1 MNGEST
7 ESVRAAFTERY
18 RFPLDRFQLEA
29 MQTLDAGHSVV
40 VAAPTGSG
48 KTVVAEYGIERA
60 MASGRRAFYTAP
72 IKALSNQKYNDLVET
87 HGRER
92 VGLLTGDNAIN
103 GDAPI
108 VVMTTE
114 VLRNMIYARSSGL
127 DALQVV
133 VLDEV
138 HFIQDTYRGP
148 VWEEVIIHLPRH
160 VQLVCLSATVSNT
173 DEVAEWITTVRGAT
187 RAIVET
193 KRPVDLDVLFMAA
206 DRTADRQHLL
216 PVLIDGRPNSE
227 AGRLFDQ
234 GVRPRRRGSYRP
246 RAQRVFATPSR
257 LDVVDRLHDEDLLP
271 AIYFIFSRNACDEAA
286 ASCVRQGVRLTTPD
300 ERRRIATIV
309 DERLSGIDGDDLDVL
324 GFAKFAAQLE
334 AGVASHHAGLV
345 PPFKEVVEACFV
357 EGLVKVVF
365 ATETLAVGINMPAR
379 SVVVE
384 KLSKFTG
391 EHHENLT
398 PGEFTQLTGRAGR
411 RGLDVRGHA
420 VVLWNPFT
428 SFDQV
433 AALAGSRSFR
443 LTSSFRPTYNMA
455 VNLVRSY
462 SSDEARHL
470 LNLSLAQFQADRDV
484 VRIEARL
491 DQRFQRLDELRA
503 EAESPYGDIHS
514 YRARLEGTP
523 RVRSESAIEFALS
536 RLRPGSIIDV
546 EKGRIVGRA
555 AVLTAAHR
563 NGGTKISIIT
573 ADRSMVN
580 LTSRD
585 FREPPQAI
593 GRIELPTPFA
603 PSRPEFQREVIEQ
616 LSKAE
621 TSGSQ
626 WTAPSVERSAV
637 HPVEDDPD
645 LAQRL
650 KAAAQV
656 DRLEREIDQMRDLV
670 RGRGNSVAR
679 RFERVLGILEAWG
692 YVDGWSLTDK
702 GVVLASTFHECD
714 LLVAESLANGFLD
727 GLEPAELA
735 ALVSVFV
742 YEHRSSEP
750 PPAPWFPSA
759 DVRRRSRKIEV
770 LSRELRE
777 VEERE
782 QVGPHRAPD
791 PTYIAIAYAWA
802 VGEGFAEVVEAEE
815 LSGGDFVRTMKQLID
830 LLRQISVMAPVGETR
845 RAAERA
851 ADLLLRG
858 VVSVSTVL
866 PGAEP

>member
-1 MNGEST
+1 MNT
-7 ESVRAAFTERY
+7 VRAAFVERY
-18 RFPLDRFQLEA
+18 RFPLDRFQLDA
-29 MQTLDAGHSVV
+29 MDAIDAGSSVV

-60 MASGRRAFYTAP
+60 LAAGKRAFYTAP
-72 IKALSNQKYNDLVET
+72 IKALSNQKYNDLVAL
-87 HGRER
+87 HGRDN
-92 VGLLTGDNAIN
+92 VGLLTGDNAVN

-127 DALQVV
+127 DPLQVV

-148 VWEEVIIHLPRH
+148 VWEEVIIHLPHH

-187 RAIVET
+187 RSVVET
-193 KRPVDLDVLFMAA
+193 KRPVDLEVLFMAA
-206 DRTADRQHLL
+206 DRSADRDHLL
-216 PVLIDGRPNSE
+216 PVLVDGRPNVE

-271 AIYFIFSRNACDEAA
+271 AIVFIFSRNACDEAA
-286 ASCVRQGVRLTTPD
+286 ASCVRHGVKLTSQD
-300 ERRRIATIV
+300 ERRRIATV
-309 DERLSGIDGDDLDVL
+309 LDERLGALERDDLDVL
-324 GFAKFAAQLE
+324 GYAKFVAQLE

-428 SFDQV
+428 NFDQV
-433 AALAGSRSFR
+433 AALAASRSFR

-462 SSDEARHL
+462 SSEEARHL

-484 VRIEARL
+484 VRLEARL
-491 DQRFQRLDELRA
+491 EQRFQRLDDLRA
-503 EAESPYGDIHS
+503 EAESPFGDIHS

-523 RVRSESAIEFALS
+523 KVRSESAIEFALS
-536 RLRPGSIIDV
+536 RLRPGSVIEVD
-546 EKGRIVGRA
+546 KGRISGRA
-555 AVLTAAHR
+555 AVLTTAHR
-563 NGGTKISIIT
+563 GGGVKISVLT
-573 ADRSMVN
+573 AERSMIN
-580 LTSRD
+580 LTARD
-585 FREPPQAI
+585 FPEAPPILGQI
-593 GRIELPTPFA
+593 DLPTPFA
-603 PSRPEFQREVIEQ
+603 PTRPEFQRDVIEQ
-616 LSKAE
+616 LSRIVPKRTE
-621 TSGSQ
+621 WLDPT
-626 WTAPSVERSAV
+626 PERAAV

-645 LAQRL
+645 LAHRL

-656 DRLEREIDQMRDLV
+656 ERLEREIDQMRDQV

-679 RFERVLGILEAWG
+679 RFDRVLRILEDWD
-692 YVDGWSLTDK
+692 YVKGWSLTDK
-702 GVVLASTFHECD
+702 GMVLASTFHESD
-714 LLVAESLANGFLD
+714 LLVAECITRGLLD
-727 GLEPAELA
+727 GLEPAEIA
-735 ALVSVFV
+735 ALASVFV

-759 DVRRRSRKIEV
+759 EVRRRSRSIEV
-770 LSRELRE
+770 VSREIRE

-782 QVGPHRAPD
+782 NVGVHRAPD
-791 PTYIAIAYAWA
+791 PTYIAIAFAWA
-802 VGEGFAEVVEAEE
+802 KGEDFAEVVESEE

-830 LLRQISVMAPVGETR
+830 LLRQIAVMAPIGDTR
-845 RAAERA
+845 RSADRAAE
-851 ADLLLRG
+851 LLLRG
-858 VVSVSTVL
+858 VVAASSVL
-866 PGAEP
+866 PGAEG

>member
-1 MNGEST
+1 MSDARN
-7 ESVRAAFTERY
+7 AFVERCG
-18 RFPLDRFQLEA
+18 FPLDRFQTDA
-29 MQTLDAGHSVV
+29 MDAIDAGSSVV

-48 KTVVAEYGIERA
+48 KTIVAEYGIER
-60 MASGRRAFYTAP
+60 SLSRGRRAFYTAP
-72 IKALSNQKYNDLVET
+72 IKALSNQKYNDLVARY
-87 HGRER
+87 GRDA

-103 GDAPI
+103 GDASV

-114 VLRNMIYARSSGL
+114 VLRNMIYARSPGL
-127 DALQVV
+127 DAVEVV

-148 VWEEVIIHLPRH
+148 VWEEVIIHLPHH

-173 DEVAEWITTVRGAT
+173 DEVAEWMTTVRGST
-187 RAIVET
+187 RAVIET
-193 KRPVDLDVLFMAA
+193 RRPVDLDVLFMAA
-206 DRTADRQHLL
+206 DRTSDSEHLL
-216 PVLIDGRPNSE
+216 PVLVNGRPNND

-246 RAQRVFATPSR
+246 RARRVFATPAR
-257 LDVVDRLHDEDLLP
+257 IEVVDRLQDEDLLP

-300 ERRRIATIV
+300 ERRRIAAIV
-309 DERLSGIDGDDLDVL
+309 DERLGGLDRDDLDVL
-324 GFAKFAAQLE
+324 GYAQFVTQLE

-345 PPFKEVVEACFV
+345 PPFKETVEACFV

-411 RGLDVRGHA
+411 RGLDDRGHA

-428 SFDQV
+428 TFDQV
-433 AALAGSRSFR
+433 AALAASRSFR

-484 VRIEARL
+484 VRLEARL
-491 DQRFQRLDELRA
+491 EKRLERLDELRA
-503 EAESPYGDIHS
+503 EAESPYGDIHE
-514 YRARLEGTP
+514 YRARLEGVP

-536 RLRPGSIIDV
+536 RLRPGSVIQVD
-546 EKGRIVGRA
+546 KGRIIGP
-555 AVLTAAHR
+555 AVVLSAAHR
-563 NGGTKISIIT
+563 AGGVKLSIIT
-573 ADRSMVN
+573 GDRSMTN
-580 LTSRD
+580 LTARD
-585 FREPPQAI
+585 FSRPPEVS
-593 GRIELPTPFA
+593 GRVELPVPFA
-603 PSRPEFQREVIEQ
+603 PSRPEFQRDVVEQ
-616 LSKAE
+616 LSKLVLRGAE
-621 TSGSQ
+621 
-626 WTAPSVERSAV
+626 AVVVDEDRSAV

-645 LAQRL
+645 LPLRL
-650 KAAAQV
+650 RAAAQV
-656 DRLEREIDQMRDLV
+656 DRLEREIDQTREQV
-670 RGRGNSVAR
+670 KGRGNSVAR
-679 RFERVLGILEAWG
+679 RFDRVLRVLDDMG
-692 YVDGWSLTDK
+692 YVNGWSLTAK
-702 GVVLASTFHECD
+702 GDVLASTFHESD
-714 LLVAESLANGFLD
+714 LLVAEALTGGLLD
-727 GLEPAELA
+727 GLEPADLA

-750 PPAPWFPSA
+750 PPAPWYPSNE
-759 DVRRRSRKIEV
+759 VRRRSRAIETI
-770 LSRELRE
+770 SRELRV

-782 QVGPHRAPD
+782 RLSVHRAPD
-791 PTYIAIAYAWA
+791 PTYIAVAYAWA
-802 VGEGFAEVVEAEE
+802 SGEDFAEVVEAEE

-830 LLRQISVMAPVGETR
+830 LLRQIAVMAPESTTR
-845 RAAERA
+845 RSADHGAE
-851 ADLLLRG
+851 LLLRG
-858 VVSVSTVL
+858 VVAASSAVL
-866 PGAEP
+866 GVDS